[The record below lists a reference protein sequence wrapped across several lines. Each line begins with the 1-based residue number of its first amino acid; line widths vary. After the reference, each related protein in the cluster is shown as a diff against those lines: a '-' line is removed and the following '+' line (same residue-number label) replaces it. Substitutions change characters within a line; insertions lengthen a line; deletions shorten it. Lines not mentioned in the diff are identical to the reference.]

1 MDQDCPECGEDKA
14 KQCTLIV
21 MPGIDPT
28 KDSKPFLCA
37 CLPKSPSKSP
47 TPTPPAKTTSAPPV
61 QWTGSCNEK
70 GGRFEKDRA
79 KEIVEKFCEVAF
91 ENEWSDE
98 WFAENSRTTFNKDI
112 IFYSEF
118 DQQVWREDFEFVIKV
133 SIQSHKQNEP
143 QGEGSDLNK
152 ALKKLR
158 EDVSVCEKEFGH
170 LIKDCE
176 LRPHYPTSIDS
187 HSLLT

>member
-1 MDQDCPECGEDKA
+1 
-14 KQCTLIV
+14 

-152 ALKKLR
+152 AMKKLR

-176 LRPHYPTSIDS
+176 WVGKGPNRLSLPAGGSRP
-187 HSLLT
+187 SLCMVWELYADMDD